1 MKEAK
6 AMNIQSKFSIQR
18 LLATAAFLFLTT
30 AVSVSA
36 QLTTD
41 ENSPWPRVR
50 STNGNT
56 ATIYQPQVETWT
68 RNSFTGRAAVE
79 LKLVGEKSEWLGV
92 VWFAADGH
100 VNHSNRVVTL
110 DHFDITRVNF
120 PDAKDGGS
128 NALAVLRQVIPSGAR
143 TVSLDYLVTALGF
156 DQAAAREGQ
165 HGYNHTPPEI
175 IWVTNRTVLI
185 LIDGEPVLRPVPDS
199 NLQRVI
205 NTPALLVK
213 TWDKFYLAGD
223 GRLFVAESVQGPW
236 ALSGMPPP
244 SVAALVPKAEAEAAA
259 SRNEPPPRI
268 IVRTHPAEL
277 LQTVGPPDFKPI
289 SGTSLKYAAN
299 TDSQLFFETTNREAY
314 LLLSGRWFKA
324 GSLVGPWSYVTPQAL
339 PDDFARIPP
348 NSPQGVVLASVP
360 GTPQAE
366 AALLAIMT
374 PTTATVNRRDAK
386 IQVEYD
392 GEPQFKPIT
401 GTDMSYAANAQVPV
415 IRTDD
420 TYYAVE
426 NAVWFTA
433 KSATGPWEVATE
445 VPDKIYTI
453 PPDSPVYYATFV
465 RVYEATNDVVEV
477 GYTAGYEG
485 AYDDDGTVVYGTGC
499 EYEPYYGSYYY
510 SWGWSW
516 GYGYCYV
523 PWYGCWVWHDWWD
536 HPGALRRAVIENR
549 YDRWREG
556 DHVTPHDRL
565 GAAAAARRTEGGLGN
580 YPTLYG
586 RFRNGARAAAL
597 SPPANT
603 LALNPYARPQGA
615 TRPGEIPRG
624 ATLLTTVRQSPGGG
638 RDIYATQDGQV
649 YLRKNDG
656 WYQRQGGNW
665 NYVAALQGAENRGR
679 AGTGARAANVP
690 NVQYTPRQ
698 SVATRL
704 PDSGAY
710 ARQAN
715 NVSAMEREHAAR
727 ALAQQRQQNVQASR
741 NINRQAPVNRPNRSF
756 GGGGGRR
763 GR

>member
-1 MKEAK
+1 L
-6 AMNIQSKFSIQR
+6 QTVSKTSRILAGGALVF
-18 LLATAAFLFLTT
+18 LLSAAT
-30 AVSVSA
+30 VSA
-36 QLTTD
+36 QTALD
-41 ENSPWPRVR
+41 ESSPWPRVR
-50 STNGNT
+50 STNGCT
-56 ATIYQPQVETWT
+56 ATIFQPQVENWT
-68 RNSFTGRAAVE
+68 HNSFTGRAAVE
-79 LKLVGEKSEWLGV
+79 LKMPGEKSASMGV
-92 VWFAADGH
+92 VWFDANGSVDPT
-100 VNHSNRVVTL
+100 NRVVVL

-128 NALAVLRQVIPSGAR
+128 NALAVMRQVVPSGAR

-156 DQAAAREGQ
+156 DRAAAREGL
-165 HGYNHTPPEI
+165 HGYSHTPPEI
-175 IWVTNRTVLI
+175 IWATNRTVLI
-185 LIDGEPVLRPVPDS
+185 LIDGEPVLRPVTGS

-213 TWDKFYLAGD
+213 CEEKYFLAG
-223 GRLFVAESVQGPW
+223 GGHLFVANSVAGPW
-236 ALSGMPPP
+236 SLSQMPPP
-244 SVAALVPKAEAEAAA
+244 EVAALVPKSEAEAAA
-259 SRNEPPPRI
+259 SSNEPLPRI
-268 IVRTHPAEL
+268 LVRTRPAEL
-277 LQTVGPPDFKPI
+277 VATVGPPDFRPI
-289 SGTSLKYAAN
+289 AGTSLKYAAN
-299 TDSQLFFETTNREAY
+299 TDSQLFFDSTNREAY
-314 LLLSGRWFKA
+314 VLLSGRWFKA
-324 GSLVGPWSYVTPQAL
+324 GSLNGPWSYVTPHAL
-339 PDDFARIPP
+339 PDDFAKIPP
-348 NSPQGVVLASVP
+348 NSPQGIVLASVP

-366 AALLAIMT
+366 AALLALMT
-374 PTTATVNRRDAK
+374 PTTATVSRRDAK

-401 GTDMSYAANAQVPV
+401 GTDMTYAVNAQVPV
-415 IRTDD
+415 ILADG
-420 TYYAVE
+420 TYYAID
-426 NAVWFTA
+426 NAVWFTSKA
-433 KSATGPWEVATE
+433 PTGPWEVATE
-445 VPDKIYTI
+445 IPDKIYTI
-453 PPDSPVYYATFV
+453 PPDSPLYYTTFA

-477 GYTAGYEG
+477 GYTPGYEG
-485 AYDDDGTVVYGTGC
+485 AYEDDDTVVYGTGC

-516 GYGYCYV
+516 GYGYVYV
-523 PWYGCWVWHDWWD
+523 PWYNWWVWRDWWD
-536 HPGALRRAVIENR
+536 HPGALRSAVKENI
-549 YDRWREG
+549 YERWREG
-556 DHVTPHDRL
+556 DHVVPHDRL
-565 GAAAAARRTEGGLGN
+565 AAAAVARRAEGGLGN

-603 LALNPYARPQGA
+603 LALNPYVRPQGA
-615 TRPGEIPRG
+615 PKPGEIPRG

-679 AGTGARAANVP
+679 VGTGARAANLP

-698 SVATRL
+698 SVTTRL

-710 ARQAN
+710 ARQVNVNN

-741 NINRQAPVNRPNRSF
+741 NINRQAPASRPNRSF
-756 GGGGGRR
+756 GGGGRR